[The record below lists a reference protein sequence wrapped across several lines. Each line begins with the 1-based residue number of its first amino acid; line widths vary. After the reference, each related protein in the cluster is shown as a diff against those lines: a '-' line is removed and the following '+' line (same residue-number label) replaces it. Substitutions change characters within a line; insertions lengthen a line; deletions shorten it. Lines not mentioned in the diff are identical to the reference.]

1 MYNSAA
7 GSAPTAAGSG
17 GNWTNSWGPLTNSG
31 SAGSSEY
38 CRSNFYLFIYTHT
51 YLPTSSAQ
59 QFSLLKIHPKIAIYI
74 QKILI

>member
-7 GSAPTAAGSG
+7 GTGPTAAGTG

-38 CRSNFYLFIYTHT
+38 CRSNFFLYTKQQHPPS
-51 YLPTSSAQ
+51 LPTSCLHFYHQ
-59 QFSLLKIHPKIAIYI
+59 I
-74 QKILI
+74 